1 MELMHRWSVHSWRG
15 FCSVTEEQ
23 TLMQDEI
30 PRKALAHPF
39 LLYGIFAASALDI
52 ATSCRDDTSRAEH
65 YGKIALRYYNM
76 GSAQFRQQLM
86 YIRSEIIHL
95 LYLHAVIGACASLA
109 IPPSLATNGI
119 DDPPTLVQRAVT
131 FFNMA
136 IGLTSMLTAHRDKFE
151 QSLTSVRV
159 VRDLVAGASSH
170 DLSED
175 DETALRRL
183 TLILRTPQP
192 QRSAHSSE
200 MDEKYLKCINRLDLC
215 FRVWSSHTMKGYCLS
230 FPNFCGTQFVAA
242 VSSSDPHALLLLMYW
257 GVILHRSR
265 EEFWWIGSLGNE
277 LVREI
282 ASVVL
287 PMSLEQK
294 ATVTEAVSW
303 AVRQTEVEKSS
314 GVYTS

>member
-1 MELMHRWSVHSWRG
+1 
-15 FCSVTEEQ
+15 
-23 TLMQDEI
+23 MQDEI

-52 ATSCRDDTSRAEH
+52 ATSCRGDPSRTEH

-76 GSAQFRQQLM
+76 GSAQFRQQLK
-86 YIRSEIIHL
+86 YIRPEIIHL

-109 IPPSLATNGI
+109 IPPRLATSGI
-119 DDPPTLVQRAVT
+119 DDPPTLVQRVVS

-136 IGLTSMLTAHRDKFE
+136 IGLTSMLTAHRDEFE
-151 QSLTSVRV
+151 QSLKSVRV
-159 VRDLVAGASSH
+159 VQDLVATASFH

-200 MDEKYLKCINRLDLC
+200 MEEKYVRCMDRLYLC

-242 VSSSDPHALLLLMYW
+242 VSSCDPHALLLLMYW
-257 GVILHRSR
+257 GVVLHRSKN
-265 EEFWWIGSLGNE
+265 EFWWIGSLGND

-282 ASVVL
+282 ASIVL
-287 PMSLEQK
+287 PMSLEHQPM
-294 ATVTEAVSW
+294 VMDAVSW
-303 AVRQTEVEKSS
+303 AVRQTEC
-314 GVYTS
+314 